1 VKIASIIIVILF
13 GIALILGAVYWYG
26 SAQQGQEMSMAE
38 QRNIKINHYENGG
51 VSLANIKVTAVY
63 FIPKDEY
70 RLYKEGQPGGFL
82 SDWKERVNAQ
92 LERIKQ
98 FHESQFAGYSK
109 LQYAIQED
117 PETAVIVGEQN
128 SIEYVKKT
136 NGGSSQGE
144 VPETLRIVGLE
155 LERRFPGITLPDSEP
170 GVYRVLVIYYQ
181 PVGAVS
187 SENVVLLGTAFIEG
201 DTRIKGRGDTTLYHE
216 FAHTLGLPDR
226 YVYSGVQGYD
236 QSTGYDIM
244 GKARNGELEV
254 AYIDYA
260 DKKKM
265 GLY

>member
-1 VKIASIIIVILF
+1 MMVLVV
-13 GIALILGAVYWYG
+13 ALIGGGVYWYVA
-26 SAQQGQEMSMAE
+26 AQRGMEKTLSE
-38 QRNIKINHYENGG
+38 QRKISIHHYENKEI
-51 VSLANIKVTAVY
+51 SLANIKVTAVY
-63 FIPKDEY
+63 FVPKDDY
-70 RLYKEGQPGGFL
+70 RLYKEGQPSGFL
-82 SDWKERVNAQ
+82 PDWRERVSGQ

-98 FHESQFAGYSK
+98 FHESQFAGFSK
-109 LQYAIQED
+109 LQYVIQDD
-117 PETAVIVGEQN
+117 PETEVIVGEQN

-136 NGGSSQGE
+136 DSSSSQIK

-170 GVYRVLVIYYQ
+170 GIYRILVIYYQ
-181 PVGAVS
+181 SVGAMS
-187 SENVVLLGTAFIEG
+187 SENVVLLGTAFIAE
-201 DTRIKGRGDTTLYHE
+201 DARIKGRGDTTLYHE

-226 YVYSGVQGYD
+226 YTYIEGQSYD
-236 QSTGYDIM
+236 RSTGYDIM